1 MEGYAHR
8 SQKQQKVAPGI
19 DGGFVVLGA
28 HTSKMSVAEM
38 ADPITLCSA
47 FGHERGVKFS
57 PKTLLRGVIW
67 SSYQIYAKQLKEGN

>member
-1 MEGYAHR
+1 MLTA
-8 SQKQQKVAPGI
+8 SQKQQKVVPGI

-38 ADPITLCSA
+38 ADLITLCLA

-57 PKTLLRGVIW
+57 APKHYYEV
-67 SSYQIYAKQLKEGN
+67 